1 MTEVLRVARGQRFD
15 FPVAPDHPL
24 ARHQT
29 LRSPTRHE
37 ILQHPFY
44 SAVVARQTELANA
57 NPSETLTNAIVDRLI
72 AYLGFGHEIVLNGR
86 NIVVEDGGYMSIAG
100 SWTWL
105 TANEF
110 VVKSGG
116 VVSVTCSDPAIPAF
130 LLLRCNTFG
139 S

>member
-1 MTEVLRVARGQRFD
+1 MTEVLRVVRGQRFD

-29 LRSPTRHE
+29 LRAPTRQE

-44 SAVVARQTELANA
+44 AGVVARQTKLANA
-57 NPSETLTNAIVDRLI
+57 NPSETLTNAILDGLI
-72 AYLGFGHEIVLNGR
+72 TYVGFGHEIVLNGQ
-86 NIVVEDGGYMSIAG
+86 NIVVEDGGYMQIAG

-116 VVSVTCSDPAIPAF
+116 VVSVTCSDPTIPAF

>member
-1 MTEVLRVARGQRFD
+1 MTEVLRITRGHRFD

-24 ARHQT
+24 ARYQA
-29 LRSPTRHE
+29 LRSPTRLE
-37 ILQHPFY
+37 MLQHPFY
-44 SAVVARQTELANA
+44 SAVVARQTKLANA

-72 AYLGFGHEIVLNGR
+72 AYVGFGHEIVLNGQ

-116 VVSVTCSDPAIPAF
+116 VVRVTCSDPAIPAF
-130 LLLRCNTFG
+130 LLLRCNSFG

>member
-1 MTEVLRVARGQRFD
+1 MTEVLRVARGERFD

-24 ARHQT
+24 ARHQK
-29 LRSPTRHE
+29 LRSPTRQE
-37 ILQHPFY
+37 VLKHPFY
-44 SAVVARQTELANA
+44 SALVAQQTKLANA
-57 NPSETLTNAIVDRLI
+57 NPSETLTHAIVDRLI
-72 AYLGFGHEIVLNGR
+72 SYVGFGHEIVLNGQD
-86 NIVVEDGGYMSIAG
+86 IVVENGGYMQIAG

-105 TANEF
+105 TANKF

-116 VVSVTCSDPAIPAF
+116 VVRVAWSDPAFPAF